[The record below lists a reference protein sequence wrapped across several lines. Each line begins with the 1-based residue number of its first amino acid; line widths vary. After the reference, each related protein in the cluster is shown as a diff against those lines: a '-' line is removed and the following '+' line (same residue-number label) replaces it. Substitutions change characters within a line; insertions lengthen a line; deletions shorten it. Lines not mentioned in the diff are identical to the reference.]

1 MTQPQELLFEDTM
14 GSGDHGFHFN
24 YPTLFHLS
32 RDLISISG
40 RRLELTPAIVI
51 PRVVLWLD
59 TSKWQG
65 EIDFDKMAATGEVAG
80 LIAKCGQGTAR
91 DVQFVL
97 TWTECKR
104 VGIPRSSYWFWDSRV
119 PPKVQAFWWWEWIK
133 HDKGELMHFAD
144 YEESYGG
151 PWGGWQ
157 NFKIF
162 IQEFQ
167 RLSGLPSS
175 RIGIYS
181 AYYYWIA
188 HSPTSATELAFFAQ
202 FQLWLAWYTTNPAN
216 VLIPRPWIL
225 LTLVAWQ
232 YGTNGPDGRTPRGH
246 YFGADSFEIDE
257 SNYNGTKSQ
266 HNQQFGLGDTEP
278 IPPPNGGTMYG
289 NATGNITLR
298 TGPAVSFAQYKIGG
312 VGVFVLTGD
321 RLESPEQRDG
331 FWKLSKLTRA
341 ADGTVLTFPTDPA
354 GGTGAWCGAAFIDE
368 VDPPPPTST
377 LPDIP
382 VTFIAGD
389 DVTYIK
395 QTVQITLKP
404 KV

>member
-1 MTQPQELLFEDTM
+1 MNQIEELIFEDHM
-14 GSGDHGFHFN
+14 DAGSARFQLN
-24 YPTLFHLS
+24 YPSLFHLS
-32 RDLISISG
+32 RDLITTAG
-40 RRLELTPAIVI
+40 RRLKLTPSIVI

-59 TSKWQG
+59 VSKWQG

-91 DVQFVL
+91 DIQFER
-97 TWTECKR
+97 TWSECKR
-104 VGIPRSSYWFWDSRV
+104 VGIPRGSYWFFDSRI
-119 PPKVQAFWWWEWIK
+119 PPRTQAFWWWEWIK

-151 PWGGWQ
+151 DWGGWV

-162 IQEFQ
+162 ILEFQ

-181 AYYYWIA
+181 SYYYWIA

-202 FQLWLAWYTTNPAN
+202 YLLWLAWYTTNPAN
-216 VLIPRPWIL
+216 VLIPRPWTL
-225 LTLVAWQ
+225 LKLVGWQ
-232 YGTNGPDGRTPRGH
+232 YGTNGPDGKTPRGH
-246 YFGADSFEIDE
+246 FFGAGSFEIDE
-257 SNYNGTKSQ
+257 SNYNGSRSQ
-266 HNQQFGLGDTEP
+266 HAQQFGLEDTTPLPPGDTMLFG
-278 IPPPNGGTMYG
+278 I
-289 NATGNITLR
+289 ATGNITVR
-298 TGPAVSFAQYKIGG
+298 TGPAVSSMQYKVNGLG
-312 VGVFVLTGD
+312 LFVLTGD

-341 ADGTVLTFPTDPA
+341 ADNTVITFATD
-354 GGTGAWCGAAFIDE
+354 AWCGAAFIDE
-368 VDPPPPTST
+368 VSPPPPGT

-382 VTFIAGD
+382 ITLVAGD
-389 DVTYIK
+389 DVSYTK
-395 QTVQITLKP
+395 QTVQIILKP